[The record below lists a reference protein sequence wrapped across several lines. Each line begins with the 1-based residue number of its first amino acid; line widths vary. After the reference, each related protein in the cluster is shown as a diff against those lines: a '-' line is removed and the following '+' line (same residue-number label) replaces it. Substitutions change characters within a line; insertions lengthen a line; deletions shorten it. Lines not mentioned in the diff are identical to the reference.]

1 MSLKEAKVATYR
13 KRCGKWQAIIRHK
26 NIGTQARTF
35 VQKST
40 AIKWALEQE
49 KRLDNGTFGKILPS
63 EITLRQ
69 LLTRYAQEITPKKRG
84 AAAEQRRLKRL
95 IRDRV
100 SDFKL
105 AQLTNMTLANF
116 RDRRLSDG
124 KRACQYDIVLIRH
137 CIKIARN
144 EWGLQLDTNP
154 ADNISLPPSGK
165 PRARRLL
172 DSEWEQL
179 QEARNL
185 TKNPHI
191 WPVICFALH
200 SGMRRG
206 EILSLQ
212 WANTNFEKKL
222 AYLPLTKNGADRE
235 VPLTPE
241 ALGVLYNQLGS
252 GYERPFPISENAFRL
267 AWTRLK
273 HRSGIKDFKFHDF
286 RHEAISR
293 FFELGLSPPEV
304 ALISGHKD
312 PRMLFRYTHLK
323 AVELSEKLQHLT

>member
-1 MSLKEAKVATYR
+1 MATYR

-26 NIGTQARTF
+26 SIGTQARTF
-35 VQKST
+35 VQKSS
-40 AIKWALEQE
+40 AVKWALEQE
-49 KRLDNGTFGKILPS
+49 KRLDNGTFGIILPS
-63 EITLRQ
+63 EITLGQ
-69 LLTRYAQEITPKKRG
+69 LLTRYAEEITPKKRG
-84 AAAEQRRLKRL
+84 AATEQRRLKRL

-100 SDFKL
+100 SDLNL
-105 AQLTNMTLANF
+105 AQLTNMILASF

-137 CIKIARN
+137 CIKMARN

-154 ADNISLPPSGK
+154 ADNISLPPSGR

-179 QEARNL
+179 QEASNL
-185 TKNPHI
+185 TRNPHI

-212 WANTNFEKKL
+212 WADINFEKKL
-222 AYLPLTKNGADRE
+222 AYLALTKNGADRE

-241 ALGVLYNQLGS
+241 ALGVLDNQLRS
-252 GYERPFPISENAFRL
+252 GYEQPFPISENAFRL

-273 HRSGIKDFKFHDF
+273 QRSGIIDFNFHDL

-293 FFELGLSPPEV
+293 FFELGLSIPEV

-323 AVELSEKLQHLT
+323 AIELAGKLNLIT

>member
-1 MSLKEAKVATYR
+1 MATYR

-26 NIGTQARTF
+26 DIGTTARTF
-35 VQKST
+35 VHKSS
-40 AIKWALEQE
+40 AVQWALEQE
-49 KRLDNGTFGKILPS
+49 RRIDNGTFGRLLPS
-63 EITLRQ
+63 EITLGQ
-69 LLTRYAQEITPKKRG
+69 LLSRYSSKITPQKRG
-84 AAAEQRRLKRL
+84 ATTEQRRLNRL
-95 IRDRV
+95 IKDDL
-100 SDFKL
+100 SKFKL
-105 AQLTNMTLANF
+105 NQLTSAILANF
-116 RDRRLSDG
+116 RDRRQKDG
-124 KRACQYDIVLIRH
+124 LRACQYDLVLIRH

-179 QEARNL
+179 QEASKL
-185 TKNPHI
+185 TRNPHI

-212 WANTNFEKKL
+212 WANINFEKKL

-241 ALGVLYNQLGS
+241 ALGVLYKQLGT
-252 GYERPFPISENAFRL
+252 GYEQPFPISENAFSL
-267 AWTRLK
+267 A
-273 HRSGIKDFKFHDF
+273 
-286 RHEAISR
+286 
-293 FFELGLSPPEV
+293 
-304 ALISGHKD
+304 
-312 PRMLFRYTHLK
+312 
-323 AVELSEKLQHLT
+323 

>member
-1 MSLKEAKVATYR
+1 VATYR
-13 KRCGKWQAIIRHK
+13 KRSGKWQAIVRHK
-26 NIGTQARTF
+26 DIGTRARTF
-35 VQKST
+35 VQKSS

-49 KRLDNGTFGKILPS
+49 NRLDNGTFGRILPS

-69 LLTRYAQEITPKKRG
+69 LLTRYAKEITPKKRG
-84 AAAEQRRLKRL
+84 AATEQRRLKRL

-100 SDFKL
+100 SDLKL
-105 AQLTNMTLANF
+105 AQLTNMTLASF

-154 ADNISLPPSGK
+154 ADNISLPSSGK
-165 PRARRLL
+165 PRTRRLL

-179 QEARNL
+179 QEASNL
-185 TKNPHI
+185 TRNPHI
-191 WPVICFALH
+191 WPVICFAFQ

-206 EILSLQ
+206 EILGLQ
-212 WANTNFEKKL
+212 WANINFEKKL
-222 AYLPLTKNGADRE
+222 AYLAHTKNGADRE

-241 ALGVLYNQLGS
+241 AIRVLYNQLGS
-252 GYERPFPISENAFRL
+252 GYERPFPINENAFRL

-273 HRSGIKDFKFHDF
+273 HRSGIKDFKFHDL

-293 FFELGLSPPEV
+293 FFELGLSIPEV

>member
-1 MSLKEAKVATYR
+1 VATYR

-35 VQKST
+35 AKKSS
-40 AIKWALEQE
+40 AVKWGLEQE
-49 KRLDNGTFGKILPS
+49 KRLDNGTFGQVLPS

-84 AAAEQRRLKRL
+84 AETEQRRLKRL
-95 IRDRV
+95 IRDGV
-100 SDFKL
+100 SDLKL
-105 AQLTNMTLANF
+105 AQLTNMTLASF
-116 RDRRLSDG
+116 RDRRLLDG
-124 KRACQYDIVLIRH
+124 TRACQYDIVLIRH

-154 ADNISLPPSGK
+154 ADKISLPPAGK
-165 PRARRLL
+165 PRVRRLR

-179 QEARNL
+179 QEASNL
-185 TKNPHI
+185 TRNPHI

-212 WANTNFEKKL
+212 WADINFEKKL
-222 AYLPLTKNGADRE
+222 ASLALTKNGADRE

-241 ALGVLYNQLGS
+241 ALRVLDNQQGS
-252 GYERPFPISENAFRL
+252 GYEQPFPISENAFRL
-267 AWTRLK
+267 AWARLK
-273 HRSGIKDFKFHDF
+273 HRSGIKDFKFHDL

-293 FFELGLSPPEV
+293 FFELGLSIPEV

-323 AVELSEKLQHLT
+323 AAELSEKLNKFQSREKSK

>member
-1 MSLKEAKVATYR
+1 
-13 KRCGKWQAIIRHK
+13 
-26 NIGTQARTF
+26 
-35 VQKST
+35 
-40 AIKWALEQE
+40 
-49 KRLDNGTFGKILPS
+49 
-63 EITLRQ
+63 
-69 LLTRYAQEITPKKRG
+69 
-84 AAAEQRRLKRL
+84 
-95 IRDRV
+95 
-100 SDFKL
+100 
-105 AQLTNMTLANF
+105 
-116 RDRRLSDG
+116 LSDG

-137 CIKIARN
+137 CIKMARN

-172 DSEWEQL
+172 ESEWEQL
-179 QEARNL
+179 QEASNL

-191 WPVICFALH
+191 WPIICFALH

-212 WANTNFEKKL
+212 WADINFEKKL
-222 AYLPLTKNGADRE
+222 AYLALTKNGADRE

-241 ALGVLYNQLGS
+241 ALGVLDNQLRS
-252 GYERPFPISENAFRL
+252 RYEQPFPISENAFRL

-273 HRSGIKDFKFHDF
+273 QRSGIIDFNFHDL

-293 FFELGLSPPEV
+293 FFELGLSIPEV

-312 PRMLFRYTHLK
+312 PRMLFRYIHLK
-323 AVELSEKLQHLT
+323 AAELSAKLDKIHPRETSK